1 MIKDEIGLGVWSQ
14 MMKSLEFQNEELF
27 GLPVTNLV
35 KEEIVDPKAKIQC
48 DQILKKL
55 NLVVVGYVI

>member
-1 MIKDEIGLGVWSQ
+1 MIKDEIGLGAWSQ
-14 MMKSLEFQNEELF
+14 MMKSLEFQNELF

-35 KEEIVDPKAKIQC
+35 KEEIVSPKAEIQC

-55 NLVVVGYVI
+55 NLVVVGYII